1 MVESQMSSVEFTY
14 DPRKT
19 ANQKGDR
26 SLTIPP
32 ARSAVCVEKSR
43 DTGSGGKLASDYSV
57 GVFSETTLAKAVP
70 AFRNGSASSA
80 GKIRAKNGENIW
92 ICISV
97 KSINIYN

>member
-1 MVESQMSSVEFTY
+1 MSVVESQMSSVEFTY

-43 DTGSGGKLASDYSV
+43 DTGSLVENSPQITVLAS
-57 GVFSETTLAKAVP
+57 FLKP
-70 AFRNGSASSA
+70 H
-80 GKIRAKNGENIW
+80 
-92 ICISV
+92 
-97 KSINIYN
+97 